1 MRSHPLVLLACQA
14 YADYGDMMDLT
25 ESLIAGAASATCGG
39 TSISYQGV
47 DVNLAPPWRRVTMA
61 ELVAETVPGFV
72 FSELRDAPDGL
83 ERARAAAD
91 AAGVVGASE
100 CGSVGELLAKCFE
113 DRCEEQLVQPTFVLE
128 HPVETSPLAKPHRSV
143 GGVTERFEL
152 YVTGR
157 ELANAF
163 SELTDPVDQR
173 ARFERQVP
181 IRTDP
186 HPVLA
191 DARALPR
198 PADPRPNAQAMKR
211 EAGDLEACAVDE
223 EFLLALE
230 HGMPPTGGLG
240 IGIDRLI
247 MLLTD
252 SATIKD
258 VIAFPLL
265 RPEGSAAAA
274 RDTE

>member
-1 MRSHPLVLLACQA
+1 
-14 YADYGDMMDLT
+14 MDLT

-47 DVNLAPPWRRVTMA
+47 DVDLAPPWRRVTMA
-61 ELVAETVPGFV
+61 DLVAEAVPGFV
-72 FSELRDAPDGL
+72 FAELRDAPDGL
-83 ERARAAAD
+83 ERARAAAG

-100 CGSVGELLAKCFE
+100 SGSVGELLAKCFE
-113 DRCEEQLVQPTFVLE
+113 DKCEEQLVQPTFVLE

-173 ARFERQVP
+173 GRFERQVP
-181 IRTDP
+181 TRPPDRNT
-186 HPVLA
+186 VLA
-191 DARALPR
+191 GARALPR
-198 PADPRPNAQAMKR
+198 PADPPPNAQAMKR

-240 IGIDRLI
+240 IGIDRLV

-252 SATIKD
+252 SPSIRD

-265 RPEGSAAAA
+265 RPADGERRDGDEGGEAA
-274 RDTE
+274 E